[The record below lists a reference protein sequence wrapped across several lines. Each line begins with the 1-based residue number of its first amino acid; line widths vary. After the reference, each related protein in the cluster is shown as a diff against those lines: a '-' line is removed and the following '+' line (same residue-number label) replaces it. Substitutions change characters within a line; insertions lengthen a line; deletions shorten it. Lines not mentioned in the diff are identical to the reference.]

1 MHGFHANLCSR
12 GEKREKKERSL
23 ARGSDVGIKKMSA
36 TKVKMVGWFLGEERR
51 GEDVDRERPERL
63 RFHVLKVT
71 RFAILITDISLRIYY
86 YVYSILQNLTSYT
99 CEKIKL
105 NSKYTCSYNVVDNLS
120 NISINFQVGF
130 R

>member
-1 MHGFHANLCSR
+1 M
-12 GEKREKKERSL
+12 
-23 ARGSDVGIKKMSA
+23 
-36 TKVKMVGWFLGEERR
+36 
-51 GEDVDRERPERL
+51 DRERPERL

-105 NSKYTCSYNVVDNLS
+105 N
-120 NISINFQVGF
+120 
-130 R
+130 